1 MATFGLNISGGEFG
15 GTGGTHGV
23 NYWYP
28 TWSDLKYYADK
39 GVDLIRLPIRWERVQ
54 DALDGPLDLSGDIAL
69 IKQVLADAA
78 SLGMNV
84 IIDVHNYGRY
94 QNVPIGAA
102 GGPTAAQ
109 FADFWK
115 KMAVEFK
122 DYPAVVGYD
131 LMNEPNNMPGGGVW
145 KAAAQ
150 AATNAIRTVDMD
162 TIIYIEGEGW
172 SAAHT
177 WQTFNSNLIINDPAN
192 KLIYQAHGY
201 YDDNNSGTYNETY
214 EGEGANPMTGVA
226 RLTPFVEW
234 LKAHNLK
241 GMIGEFGIP
250 SNDPRWLEVQ
260 KNTLDYMAANGLDA
274 TAWGGG
280 SWGTDYHHYTA
291 RPGSPDSA
299 YMDLLEAYFNPYKDP
314 FDTSPSPAP
323 GAPTVAVND
332 VTMNEATGFLTFTV
346 KRSGDLSQPATVDYS
361 TADGSAT
368 AGSDYTA
375 VTGTISFAA
384 GQTTALVTI
393 PLTNDTLVEDP
404 ETLVIN
410 LTNGTGVTVS
420 DAQGVGTVNSE
431 DTGVTPPPGFPTTP
445 TISGTDGNDIINA
458 RDNTVDY
465 INAKGGDDVINSV
478 WSQDFVDGGIGSD
491 TISYHWSSGAVD
503 VDLTRSSQ
511 VGGDANGDAFIN
523 IENITG
529 SGRNDILRGD
539 DGANVIKGLGGQ
551 DVFTGRGGSDR
562 FVFTTAVDSNGD
574 VITDYSSADQLDFT
588 AFNPVFLAITNDGV
602 NTRIIGDTNSDGVGD
617 FTVTLNGVHT
627 SVNGVTIGSA
637 PPPPPAI
644 TINDVTADETGGTI
658 TFAVTRS
665 GDLSRVS
672 TVNYVTAD
680 GTAVA
685 GSDYVAASGTV
696 SFAAGQATTLV
707 TVQVT
712 NDTLVESPE
721 TLFLNL
727 TGGTNVTI
735 SDAQGVGT
743 VNSEDTAT
751 TPPPAG
757 FPTSPTI
764 VGTDAA
770 NNMNA
775 GASTI
780 DYVDAKGG
788 DDLITGVGS
797 KDYIDG
803 GTGNDTIS
811 YHWSGAAVDVDLLR
825 SAQKNGDASGD
836 VLVNIENIRGSARN
850 DLLAGDNGA
859 NVINGLGGQDRLSG
873 RDGSDRFVFSSAAD
887 ANGDVVTDYSSADT
901 LDFSAFNPSF
911 LAITN
916 DGVNTR
922 IIGDTNNDGV
932 GDFTV
937 TLSGVHTS
945 VNGVT
950 VGSTPPP
957 PPPPP
962 PPPTI
967 AINDV
972 TADETAGTVTFT
984 VTRSGSLTAAS
995 SVNFATADGTA
1006 TAGADYTAL
1015 SGTVSFAAGEAS
1027 KTVTVAVTNDAL
1039 VEGSETFTV
1048 NLTGGTNVTI
1058 ADAQGVGTIN
1068 SEDVPAPSA
1077 PAIAV
1082 TDVTVNEAAGPLT
1095 FTITRSGDLSLAST
1109 VNFATADGTATAGTD
1124 YVAANGTVSFAAG
1137 QATATVSVQ
1146 ITNDTLVESPETLF
1160 LNLTAGTN
1168 ATISDAQGVGT
1179 VNSDD
1184 TGTGTAPPAGFPT
1197 SPTIVG
1203 TDANNNINA
1212 GASTVDYVDAKGG
1225 DDSISGVGS
1234 KDYIDGGAGNDTI
1247 SYHWSGAAV
1256 DVDLLRSAQKN
1267 GDASG
1272 DVLVNIENVTGS
1284 ARNDLVAG
1292 DNGANVLNGL
1302 GGQDTL
1308 TGRGGGDRFV
1318 FNSAINANGDVVTD
1332 FASGDM
1338 LDFGLIDANAG
1349 LAGDQAFT
1357 WLDTGEFTGAA
1368 GQLREYDLAGVHY
1381 VAGDIDGDKVSDFVI
1396 KLSGVGDLSAADL
1409 LL

>member
-28 TWSDLKYYADK
+28 TWSELKYYADK

-69 IKQVLADAA
+69 IKQVLTDAA

-94 QNVPIGAA
+94 NNVALGAA
-102 GGPTAAQ
+102 GGPTSAQ

-115 KMAVEFK
+115 KMAIEFK
-122 DYPAVVGYD
+122 DYPAVAGYD

-150 AATNAIRTVDMD
+150 AATNAIRTVDMN
-162 TIIYIEGEGW
+162 TVIYIEGEGW

-177 WQTFNSNLIINDPAN
+177 WQTYNANLIISDPAN
-192 KLIYQAHGY
+192 KLVYQAHGY

-214 EGEGANPMTGVA
+214 EGEGADPMIGVA

-234 LKAHNLK
+234 LKAHNAK
-241 GMIGEFGIP
+241 GMIGEFGVP
-250 SNDPRWLEVQ
+250 STDPRWLEVQ
-260 KNTLDYMAANGLDA
+260 KNALDYMAANGLDA

-280 SWGTDYHHYTA
+280 VWGTDYHHYVGRA
-291 RPGSPDSA
+291 GSPDSA
-299 YMDLLEAYFNPYKDP
+299 YMDLLEAYFNPYKNP
-314 FDTSPSPAP
+314 FDTSPGPVP

-332 VTMNEATGFLTFTV
+332 VTMNEASGFLTFTL
-346 KRSGDLSQPATVDYS
+346 KRSGDLSQPASVDYS

-375 VTGTISFAA
+375 ISGTVSFAA
-384 GQTTALVTI
+384 GQATALITV
-393 PLTNDTLVEDP
+393 PLTNDTQVENP
-404 ETLVIN
+404 ETLVLN
-410 LTNGTGVTVS
+410 LTNGTNVTVS
-420 DAQGVGTVNSE
+420 DGQGVGTVNSE
-431 DTGVTPPPGFPTTP
+431 DTGVTPPAGFPTTP
-445 TISGTDGNDIINA
+445 TISGTDGNDTINA

-465 INAKGGDDVINSV
+465 VDAKGGDDVINSV
-478 WSQDFVDGGIGSD
+478 WSKDFVDGGTGID
-491 TISYHWSSGAVD
+491 TISYHWSSGGVD
-503 VDLTRSSQ
+503 IDLTRASQ
-511 VGGDANGDAFIN
+511 VGGDASGDALLN

-529 SGRNDILRGD
+529 SGRNDILKGD

-551 DVFTGRGGSDR
+551 DVLTGRGGNDR
-562 FVFTTAVDSNGD
+562 FVFTSALDSDGD

-588 AFNPVFLAITNDGV
+588 AFKPVFLALTNDGV
-602 NTRIIGDTNSDGVGD
+602 NTRIVGDTNNDGVGD

-627 SVNGVTIGSA
+627 SVNGVTVGA
-637 PPPPPAI
+637 APPPPPPPAI
-644 TINDVTADETGGTI
+644 TINDVTADETGGAM
-658 TFAVTRS
+658 TFAITRS
-665 GDLSRVS
+665 GDLSLAS
-672 TVNYVTAD
+672 TVSYATAD

-685 GSDYVAASGTV
+685 GSDYVAANGTV
-696 SFAAGQATTLV
+696 SFAAGQATALV
-707 TVQVT
+707 TIQVT
-712 NDTLVESPE
+712 NDTLIENPE
-721 TLFLNL
+721 TLFVNL

-743 VNSEDTAT
+743 INSEDSAT

-764 VGTDAA
+764 VGTDAN

-775 GASTI
+775 GASTV

-788 DDLITGVGS
+788 DDFITGVGS
-797 KDYIDG
+797 RDYIDG
-803 GTGNDTIS
+803 GTGSDTIS
-811 YHWSGAAVDVDLLR
+811 YHWSGGAVDVDLTR
-825 SAQKNGDASGD
+825 ASQQGGDAQGD
-836 VLVNIENIRGSARN
+836 VLANIENIRGSARN
-850 DLLAGDNGA
+850 DTLRGDAGA
-859 NVINGLGGQDRLSG
+859 NVINGLGGQDSLAG
-873 RDGSDRFVFSSAAD
+873 RGGSDRFVFGSAAD
-887 ANGDVVTDYSSADT
+887 ANGDVITDYSAADT
-901 LDFSAFNPSF
+901 LDFTAFNPNF
-911 LAITN
+911 LSITN

-922 IIGDTNNDGV
+922 IVGDTNNDGV

-937 TLSGVHTS
+937 TLNGVHTS

-950 VGSTPPP
+950 VGGSTPPP
-957 PPPPP
+957 PPPP
-962 PPPTI
+962 TV

-972 TADETAGTVTFT
+972 MADETAGSVTFT

-995 SVNFATADGTA
+995 SVNFGTADGTA
-1006 TAGADYTAL
+1006 TAGSDYTAL
-1015 SGTVSFAAGEAS
+1015 SGTVSFAAGEAT
-1027 KTVTVAVTNDAL
+1027 KTVTVAVTNDPL
-1039 VEGSETFTV
+1039 VEGAETFTV

-1058 ADAQGVGTIN
+1058 ADAQGMGTIT
-1068 SEDVPAPSA
+1068 SEDVPPRSA

-1082 TDVTVNEAAGPLT
+1082 SDVTVNEAAGPLT

-1109 VNFATADGTATAGTD
+1109 VNFATADGTASAGSDYTAATGS
-1124 YVAANGTVSFAAG
+1124 VNFAAG
-1137 QATATVSVQ
+1137 QATATVTVQ

-1168 ATISDAQGVGT
+1168 ATIADAQGVGT
-1179 VNSDD
+1179 INSDD
-1184 TGTGTAPPAGFPT
+1184 GGTAPPAGFPT

-1203 TDANNNINA
+1203 TDANNNMNA

-1225 DDSISGVGS
+1225 DDFIAGVGS
-1234 KDYIDGGAGNDTI
+1234 RDYIDGGTGSDTI
-1247 SYHWSGAAV
+1247 SYHWSGAYV
-1256 DVDLLRSAQKN
+1256 DVDLLRSTQRN

-1284 ARNDLVAG
+1284 ARNDLLAG

-1302 GGQDTL
+1302 GGQDIL
-1308 TGRGGGDRFV
+1308 TGRGGSDRFV
-1318 FNSAINANGDVVTD
+1318 FNSAADANGDTVTD
-1332 FASGDM
+1332 FASGDK

-1357 WLDTGEFTGAA
+1357 WLDSGEFTGAA
-1368 GQLREYDLAGVHY
+1368 GQLREYDLGGVHY
-1381 VAGDIDGDKVSDFVI
+1381 LAGDLDGDKVSDFTI
-1396 KLSGVGDLSAADL
+1396 KLAGVSDLGTGDLVL
-1409 LL
+1409 